1 MANAETELP
10 LLAARLKA
18 AGAVT
23 VRAEMIA
30 GLKTAAK
37 PMVPLLQ
44 ESARDSLPKKGGLNT
59 YVGAKPIK
67 VSVRTTGRTAGV
79 RLGYGTA
86 SGRGIGR
93 YSNTGTWRHPVFGNR
108 KAKWAETTYEA
119 GAGWW
124 DKTIEKH
131 GDEAKAAA
139 NGVLRAVGRQV
150 QGLGL

>member
-30 GLKTAAK
+30 GLKAAAK

-44 ESARDSLPKKGGLNT
+44 ESARNSLPKSGGLNS
-59 YVGAKPIK
+59 YVAAKPIK
-67 VSVRTTGRTAGV
+67 ASVRTTGRTAGL

-86 SGRGIGR
+86 AGRGVGR

-108 KAKWAETTYEA
+108 KKWVEETYEA

-124 DKTIEKH
+124 DKTIEAH